1 VTSLSVVIFGRGY
14 SDLVRAYVTLADH
27 LYSRIYI
34 YIYIYMD
41 RPTDVET
48 GRSSLIGLRFDIVGR
63 EYA

>member
-1 VTSLSVVIFGRGY
+1 VTSLSVVIFGRGIFRLGPGVCHARGP
-14 SDLVRAYVTLADH
+14 S
-27 LYSRIYI
+27 IFEN
-34 YIYIYMD
+34 IYIYMD

>member
-34 YIYIYMD
+34 YISMD